1 MIHGDISVI
10 SQFNF
15 NKIQDIKKKLNY
27 FYKSLKKEVSINGN
41 ILIPTFTYNFCK
53 KKFVNLDSDKSEVG
67 MFSELTRKLKKEAH
81 IRFKLQRS

>member
-1 MIHGDISVI
+1 MNKLKIKKFCKALNIRSGDNLMIHGDISVI

-41 ILIPTFTYNFCK
+41 ILILVEQQALIMNID
-53 KKFVNLDSDKSEVG
+53 L
-67 MFSELTRKLKKEAH
+67 LK
-81 IRFKLQRS
+81 I